1 MENFVIRF
9 NEHERD
15 AVLDIISRSNDI
27 VINNVEPTNV
37 GITIQ
42 LDDPE
47 PVYQSLLEQIDRELH
62 TSSINTV
69 RPS

>member
-15 AVLDIISRSNDI
+15 AVLGIISRSNDI